1 MFKLKTLAA
10 AITTVITVSG
20 CASYTSPEIV
30 EKVHTS
36 TTRFTDNLM
45 ANNNRVIETT
55 ITDEPY
61 IQGSTVD
68 YVSPNQGNVSISVV
82 SQPFMAVFQGV
93 ANQAK
98 YSAVIANTISD
109 KATKPI
115 TVDLRSVTNEQ
126 AMRDI
131 AAAAGYVVVFDH
143 ARKVATITDR
153 ATYTFRLPTRLFND
167 QVASKFTYTNNPG
180 TGSGGGGSSGG
191 GGGGGS
197 GGGANAPSST
207 TNLSVSG
214 GTMKA
219 DGKSLKD
226 FIQQMVGSD
235 ADVSILPHEG
245 IIQVR
250 AQSQQLR
257 RVTAFLTDYAKVA
270 MTQVSMEVA
279 MVQVTLGDNMSTG
292 VDWTKVIKAAGPN
305 LTFSMNTSN
314 VVPSPTAS
322 LAYTS
327 GSVNSI
333 VNVLEKTNDARVLS
347 RQKFMSFNNTSTMM
361 FDGKQVPYIGKV
373 QQSVTG
379 TSGTATTT
387 GEFTFAMDGI
397 STAVYTNVID
407 NSQAELTLLP
417 VMSSIDGFETATISG
432 NIIKAPI
439 QPLSQGY
446 FPFMAKHGQTLIF
459 AGANF
464 GKDTLNKTGLP
475 GITGTDANKLLG
487 GNEGA
492 KSHRELVFLVNA
504 NIQPVQKF
512 NPLVGESL

>member
-1 MFKLKTLAA
+1 MLKLTTLAA
-10 AITTVITVSG
+10 ALTTMLAVSG
-20 CASYTSPEIV
+20 CASYSNPQMA
-30 EKVHTS
+30 EKVNTS
-36 TTRFTDNLM
+36 AKKFTDNLM
-45 ANNNRVIETT
+45 TNNTRVIQTT

-68 YVSPNQGNVSISVV
+68 YVSPNQGNVSITVA
-82 SQPFMAVFQGV
+82 SQPFMAVFQGI
-93 ANQAK
+93 ADQAK
-98 YSAVIANTISD
+98 YSAVMASTIAD
-109 KATKPI
+109 KSGKI
-115 TVDLRSVTNEQ
+115 VTVDLRNVTHEQ

-143 ARKVATITDR
+143 SRKIATITDR
-153 ATYTFRLPTRLFND
+153 ATYTFRLPSRLFND
-167 QVASKFTYTNNPG
+167 QLSSKYTMSNNPG
-180 TGSGGGGSSGG
+180 T
-191 GGGGGS
+191 GGGGS
-197 GGGANAPSST
+197 GGSGGAGGGGAPST
-207 TNLSVSG
+207 TSNVAVNG
-214 GTMKA
+214 GTMKT

-226 FIQQMVGSD
+226 FIQQMAGSD
-235 ADVSILPHEG
+235 ADVSILPNEG

-257 RVTAFLTDYAKVA
+257 RVQSFLTDYAKFA
-270 MTQVSMEVA
+270 MTQVQMEVA
-279 MVQVTLGDNMSTG
+279 MIQVTLSDDVSTG
-292 VDWTKVIKAAGPN
+292 IDWTKVIKAAGPN
-305 LTFSMNTSN
+305 LSFSLNTAG
-314 VVPSPTAS
+314 VVASPTAS

-327 GSVNSI
+327 GSVNSV

-347 RQKFMSFNNTSTMM
+347 RHKFMAFNNTPTMM

-379 TSGTATTT
+379 TAGTATTT

-417 VMSSIDGFETATISG
+417 VLSSIEGFETATISG
-432 NIIKAPI
+432 NVIKAPI

-446 FPFMAKHGQTLIF
+446 FPFLAKHGQTLIF

-464 GKDTLNKTGLP
+464 GKDALNKSGLP
-475 GITGTDANKLLG
+475 GVTGTGLNKLLG
-487 GNEGA
+487 GNEEG
-492 KSHRELVFLVNA
+492 KIHRELVFLVNT
-504 NIQPVQKF
+504 NIHPVQKF

>member
-1 MFKLKTLAA
+1 MLKLTTLAA
-10 AITTVITVSG
+10 ALTTMVAVSG
-20 CASYTSPEIV
+20 CASYSTPQMA
-30 EKVHTS
+30 EKVNTS
-36 TTRFTDNLM
+36 AKKFTDTLM
-45 ANNNRVIETT
+45 TNNTRVIQTT

-68 YVSPNQGNVSISVV
+68 YVSPNQGNVSITVA
-82 SQPFMAVFQGV
+82 SQPFMAVFQGI
-93 ANQAK
+93 ADQAK
-98 YSAVIANTISD
+98 FSAVMASTIAD
-109 KATKPI
+109 KSGKII
-115 TVDLRSVTNEQ
+115 TVDLRNVTHEQ

-143 ARKVATITDR
+143 SRKIATITDR
-153 ATYTFRLPTRLFND
+153 ATYTFRLPSRVFND
-167 QVASKFTYTNNPG
+167 QVASKYTMSNNP
-180 TGSGGGGSSGG
+180 SSGG

-197 GGGANAPSST
+197 SGGAGGAGATQT
-207 TNLSVSG
+207 TSNVSVTG
-214 GTMKA
+214 GTMKS
-219 DGKSLKD
+219 DSKTLKD

-235 ADVSILPHEG
+235 ADVSMLPNEG

-257 RVTAFLTDYAKVA
+257 RVQAFLTDYAKFA
-270 MTQVSMEVA
+270 MTQVQMEVA
-279 MVQVTLGDNMSTG
+279 MVQVTLSDDMSTG
-292 VDWTKVIKAAGPN
+292 IDWSKVIKAAGPN
-305 LTFSMNTSN
+305 VSFSLNTAG
-314 VVPSPTAS
+314 VVASPTAS

-327 GSVNSI
+327 GSVNSV

-347 RQKFMSFNNTSTMM
+347 RHKFMAFNNTATMM

-407 NSQAELTLLP
+407 NAQAELTLLP
-417 VMSSIDGFETATISG
+417 VLSSIEGFETATISG
-432 NIIKAPI
+432 NVIKAPI
-439 QPLSQGY
+439 QPLSQGH
-446 FPFMAKHGQTLIF
+446 FPFLAKHGQTLIF

-464 GKDTLNKTGLP
+464 GKDALNKSGLP
-475 GITGTDANKLLG
+475 GVTGTGLNKILG
-487 GNEGA
+487 GNEEG
-492 KSHRELVFLVNA
+492 KIHRELVFLVNTS
-504 NIQPVQKF
+504 IHPVQKF